1 MSETMRAVILRN
13 FGSVECF
20 EETVMKRPDPQADE
34 VRVRIEA
41 ASFNPIDALW
51 RKPPLRRR

>member
-1 MSETMRAVILRN
+1 MRAVILRN